1 MEEALTATREQ
12 QVALTRAFEAACR
25 DLGIGA
31 GSMDVWRKERIAR
44 ILETLA
50 IAEDADWHSLAG
62 EAVTAFLAEA
72 SVPEVSPRENGGD
85 ASAVSGSDCAPTRC

>member
-50 IAEDADWHSLAG
+50 TTEYADWYSLAG
-62 EAVTAFLAEA
+62 KAVTVFLAEGA
-72 SVPEVSPRENGGD
+72 SPPENGGD
-85 ASAVSGSDCAPTRC
+85 ASAVSGSDCAPTRR

>member
-1 MEEALTATREQ
+1 M
-12 QVALTRAFEAACR
+12 ALTRAFEVACR
-25 DLGIGA
+25 DLSIGA

-50 IAEDADWHSLAG
+50 LTECANWHSLAG

-72 SVPEVSPRENGGD
+72 SMPGASPRENGGD
-85 ASAVSGSDCAPTRC
+85 ASAVSGSDCAPTRR